1 MKRFFIA
8 AAVAVMSLFYAQK
21 ADACILGDGLGVTA
35 GVNFSTLDGLKDLN
49 MKAAAGFNVGVLY
62 DFKISVPVVP
72 IHIQPSLTYTMKSA
86 DIGTKLADADF
97 SVGYLELMASV
108 QPSLDVVLARI
119 FLDISPYVGYGL
131 HGSGDLKEL
140 WNKDVVNKLEYGIGL
155 GAGLKI
161 WKIQALARYSW
172 NFGGL
177 VNTTDAMDD
186 GFGVLDV
193 YKTIKGA
200 NFGGVT
206 VSVAFIF

>member
-21 ADACILGDGLGVTA
+21 ADAGILVDGLGVTA

-62 DFKISVPVVP
+62 DFKIPVPVVP
-72 IHIQPSLTYTMKSA
+72 IHILPSLTSSWRGA
-86 DIGTKLADADF
+86 DIGTKFADADF
-97 SVGYLELMASV
+97 SVGFFGLMASV
-108 QPSLDVVLARI
+108 QPGLDVVLARI

-140 WNKDVVNKLEYGIGL
+140 WSKDVVNKLEYGIGL

-177 VNTTDAMDD
+177 VNTTDTMDD

-206 VSVAFIF
+206 VSVAYIF

>member
-1 MKRFFIA
+1 MKRFFA
-8 AAVAVMSLFYAQK
+8 VALVAVMSLVGAHK
-21 ADACILGDGLGVTA
+21 ANAGLFGDGFGVTA
-35 GVNFSTLDGLKDLN
+35 GANFSTLDGLKDFN
-49 MKAAAGFNVGVLY
+49 MGAAAGFNVGVLY
-62 DFKISVPVVP
+62 DFKIPVPVVP
-72 IHIQPSLTYTMKSA
+72 IHIQPSLTYSMKSA
-86 DIGTKLADADF
+86 DIGSNLLNADF

-119 FLDISPYVGYGL
+119 FLDISPFVGYGL

-140 WNKDVVNKLEYGIGL
+140 WSADVVNKLEYGIGL

-177 VNTTDAMDD
+177 INGPDVMD
-186 GFGVLDV
+186 GPNL
-193 YKTIKGA
+193 YQTIKGA

-206 VSVAFIF
+206 VSVAYIF